1 MEKEKY
7 KLLLIDD
14 NPGDSFMIKFYL
26 EESAYAD
33 FEVTHEESLEEGIK
47 RANEDEFHF
56 VLLDLHFENSSGIAT
71 LEKFQDETSNLFVI
85 VLTGLYDEELGIQ
98 ALKLGAQDYIV
109 KGQFDNK
116 SFNNTLLFAYE
127 RYLFNF
133 KFENNIKRFNYLQE
147 ISGHGYYEFLEEIN
161 EVRMASI
168 LGFEFLHL
176 DSRDYNVE
184 KFAQLFED
192 SEGILAFY
200 NAPKEPRVQIFKM
213 NNGVTIE
220 LGVYPDRRI
229 HDRMA
234 GTIRVIAQ

>member
-1 MEKEKY
+1 MEKENY

-26 EESAYAD
+26 EESAYAN
-33 FEVTHEESLEEGIK
+33 FEITHEESLEEGIK
-47 RANEDEFHF
+47 RANQDEFHF

-71 LEKFQDETSNLFVI
+71 LEKFQDETNNLFVI

-116 SFNNTLLFAYE
+116 SFNNTLQFAYE

-133 KFENNIKRFNYLQE
+133 KFENNIKRFNYLQD
-147 ISGHGYYEFLEEIN
+147 ISGHGYYEFLEEVN

-168 LGFEFLHL
+168 LGFDFLHL
-176 DSRDYNVE
+176 DQRDYRVE
-184 KFAQLFED
+184 DFSQLFED
-192 SEGILAFY
+192 SNGIIEFY
-200 NAPKEPRVQIFKM
+200 KAPKEKKVQTFKM
-213 NNGVTIE
+213 KNGMSIE
-220 LGVYPDRRI
+220 IGVYPERRI

-234 GTIRVIAQ
+234 GTIKIIA